1 MDIAI
6 ILFIVVPLL
15 VAIIFGPMFGAEDRP
30 AFRKPDERPPRNV

>member
-15 VAIIFGPMFGAEDRP
+15 IAIIFGPMFGAEDRP
-30 AFRKPDERPPRNV
+30 AFRWPDKKPRRNV